1 MAVEMREALLQLQ
14 TDWKKRG
21 RQIGFGLGIAQGYA
35 TLGQIGFAERIGYT
49 AIGTVCNLAAR
60 LCAEAKDGQI
70 LISQRIAAAADSIAP
85 LEEIGDLALK
95 GLSQAVAVYNIA
107 RN

>member
-1 MAVEMREALLQLQ
+1 AIEMREALLQLQ
-14 TDWKKRG
+14 ADWKRRG
-21 RQIGFGLGIAQGYA
+21 RQIGFGIGIAQGYA

-49 AIGTVCNLAAR
+49 AIGTVCNLSAR

-70 LISQRIAAAADSIAP
+70 LISQRVAAAAEGMAA

-95 GLSQAVAVYNIA
+95 GLSQAVAVYNVG
-107 RN
+107 RE